1 MKALATLFQGPGG
14 VVSSKRLFGLVCLVV
29 ALVATFTGSELGVVA
44 LWLGT
49 GAGVLGVQALTK
61 T

>member
-1 MKALATLFQGPGG
+1 MSLFRGPNGDL
-14 VVSSKRLFGLVCLVV
+14 SSKRIFGLVCLSV
-29 ALVATFTGSELGVVA
+29 ALVATFTGADLGVVA

-49 GAGVLGVQALTK
+49 GAGVLGVQAVTK